1 MSFFDDLGKSIDK
14 TGRTIANKASGLVDS
29 TKLNHQISQE
39 ERAMDEVYRQ
49 IGIAY
54 FGLYGNAPAEQL
66 APMCDEIRR
75 KMELLASLR
84 QQELTARGKRLCQ
97 NCGCESVHKKKLR
110 PEEEKHHTA
119 LTCPRCGSI
128 GTWRILSSANGI
140 DTVECKVC
148 RLSMTTPSEV
158 K

>member
-1 MSFFDDLGKSIDK
+1 MRTESAFREEKNMEEKKSVHNNDLKKVTGGIINDVIFYGSVPICPVCGERPIKKITEGEYDD
-14 TGRTIANKASGLVDS
+14 
-29 TKLNHQISQE
+29 
-39 ERAMDEVYRQ
+39 VY
-49 IGIAY
+49 
-54 FGLYGNAPAEQL
+54 
-66 APMCDEIRR
+66 
-75 KMELLASLR
+75 K
-84 QQELTARGKRLCQ
+84 CQ